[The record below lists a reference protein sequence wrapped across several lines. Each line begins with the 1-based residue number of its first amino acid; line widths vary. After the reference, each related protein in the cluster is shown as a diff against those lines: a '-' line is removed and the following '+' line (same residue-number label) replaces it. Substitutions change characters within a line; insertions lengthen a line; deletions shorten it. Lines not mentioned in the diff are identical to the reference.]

1 MKKLARTLS
10 LVLALMMV
18 FACVAFAD
26 DELGTIYR
34 QHFGADLTEL
44 PITTEDITIDV
55 WRGFS
60 STIMDSL
67 AECEVFKKM
76 EELIAD

>member
-18 FACVAFAD
+18 LTCIAFAE

-44 PITTEDITIDV
+44 PITTEDITIAMSGE
-55 WRGFS
+55 RAS
-60 STIMDSL
+60 PKPRRMPARRL
-67 AECEVFKKM
+67 
-76 EELIAD
+76 